1 MSNNFSP
8 MQKYQ
13 KLAYLLGCYMVIVD
27 KEINALE
34 VAVLEDYISPEQS
47 SELNVQKQMIFA
59 DDEEKQDIS
68 SLLSELKLTNTNT
81 QEKKEIIQFLA
92 NVAYGDDYMAP
103 QEKDLLFDVAK
114 CLNIDAAPFI
124 KEAEV
129 ASNEKVE
136 ASRLSQTKRTIGK
149 VENILYNLIPG
160 QKSNNTIDLLLGS
173 LGYSASIEDITDNA
187 IVDLDRVTKIIY
199 LINSSLTSTNKSLNQ
214 LEFKKKNT
222 SKEVSEVSR
231 IVLGIK
237 EHFDD
242 LINNSLKE
250 NIDVLEKKRRNI
262 RYFTIAFMGR
272 TKAGK
277 STLHKVITQQENDD
291 IGVGKLRTTRYNR
304 SWYWNKLRIVDT
316 PGIGAPGGA
325 ADTEIAKSIIDEAD
339 VICYVVTSDSIQE
352 TEFDFFETIKER
364 NKPLYIVLNV
374 KSNLTQ
380 AIRLKR
386 FLENPTAW
394 KETTGPQSIQGHIDR
409 IHDRL
414 DGKYNMDAVEIIPLH
429 LLAAQL
435 GFSGEHSKTDST
447 KLCEGSNIFSFTRS
461 VKATVHKSGGIKK
474 SLSIVDGTAYQVHQ
488 ISLSLNQDL
497 EKIKE
502 GHNLLV
508 NKRSKFNSFIKDER
522 KKLIDDLNNIFSSV
536 KSELRNRAAA
546 FASENYDRNDAGK
559 RWENDSTVKSIYSRM
574 NTRLKQRMEDYNE
587 KVKSQIQEIADDI
600 QILGTFRA
608 QTNIYGESIT
618 NTRLGVGIMGSIL
631 SAAAPIVV
639 SQIWNPGGWILAGV
653 TIVVG
658 AIVSLFTSLF
668 TSKAEK
674 IRKATERMRDQL
686 YSNIDKSVSEN
697 QQKYLND
704 VKKSLDA
711 TSNYIS
717 SLLTTYIDGTKQII
731 YEIETLVKQCKEGES
746 AINSLVSFRILE
758 FVDKQK
764 VKEKG
769 IRTINN
775 NELISLY
782 PVVRDWKQQSI
793 TYKYP
798 VNISSKDISKITQA
812 TQMKIL
818 TK

>member
-1 MSNNFSP
+1 

-13 KLAYLLGCYMVIVD
+13 RLAYLLGCYMVIAD

-34 VAVLEDYISPEQS
+34 VAVLEDYISSEQS
-47 SELNVQKQMIFA
+47 EELNIQKQLIFA
-59 DDEEKQDIS
+59 DDDEKQNYS
-68 SLLSELKLTNTNT
+68 SLLSELKLTNTNS

-92 NVAYGDDYMAP
+92 NVAYGDDYMAI
-103 QEKDLLFDVAK
+103 QEKELLHDVAK
-114 CLNIDAAPFI
+114 CLNIDAFPLI
-124 KEAEV
+124 KEAEIS
-129 ASNEKVE
+129 SNERVE
-136 ASRLSQTKRTIGK
+136 ALRLSQTKRTIGK

-199 LINSSLTSTNKSLNQ
+199 LINSSLTSTNKSLNK
-214 LEFKKKNT
+214 LEFKKKNS
-222 SKEVSEVSR
+222 SKEVSEVSK

-250 NIDVLEKKRRNI
+250 NIDILEKKRRNI

-394 KETTGPQSIQGHIDR
+394 KETTGPQSIQGHLDR

-429 LLAAQL
+429 LLAAKL

-447 KLCEGSNIFSFTRS
+447 KLCEGSNIFTFTRS
-461 VKATVHKSGGIKK
+461 VKAAVHKSGGIKK

-488 ISLSLNQDL
+488 ISLSLSQDL

-502 GHNLLV
+502 GHDLLV
-508 NKRSKFNSFIKDER
+508 KKRNKFILFINNER
-522 KKLIDDLNNIFSSV
+522 KKLIDDLNSIFSSV

-574 NTRLKQRMEDYNE
+574 NTRLKQRMEDYND

-600 QILGTFRA
+600 QILGTFSA
-608 QTNIYGESIT
+608 QTNISGESIK
-618 NTRLGVGIMGSIL
+618 NTKLGVGILGSII
-631 SAAAPIVV
+631 SAAAPLIV
-639 SQIWNPGGWILAGV
+639 SQLWHPGGWILAGV
-653 TIVVG
+653 TIVAG
-658 AIVSLFTSLF
+658 AIASFIKSLFI
-668 TSKAEK
+668 SKAEK

-686 YSNIDKSVSEN
+686 YSNIDTSVSEN
-697 QQKYLND
+697 QQKYMND

-711 TSNYIS
+711 TNTSVS

-731 YEIETLVKQCKEGES
+731 YEIETLVNQCKEGES

-758 FVDKQK
+758 FVGIQM
-764 VKEKG
+764 VKEKD

-775 NELISLY
+775 NELISQY
-782 PVVRDWKQQSI
+782 PVIRDWKQQSI

-798 VNISSKDISKITQA
+798 VNISSKDIDKITQA
-812 TQMKIL
+812 TQMKIF
-818 TK
+818 TI